1 MLEQVGFELSFTG
14 GEKRG
19 QGTWG
24 TQHRTELVGGW
35 VAGVQPAWGLGQASS
50 RGPRAA
56 KGQPMEESGWL
67 PEQGREEAPT
77 QMPEPGLG
85 EKGWGGG
92 CWEWEGEM

>member
-1 MLEQVGFELSFTG
+1 MLEQVGFELSSTG

-19 QGTWG
+19 QGAWG

-56 KGQPMEESGWL
+56 QGQPMEESAWL

-92 CWEWEGEM
+92 RWEWEGEM